1 MYCNH
6 IPIPSLTATF
16 YEIIPLKAS
25 PEFCAG
31 PVM

>member
-6 IPIPSLTATF
+6 IPSLTATF